1 MNLDLD
7 VFTYITGVAGL
18 LGLALQLKDA
28 FPEHREIRKTIVVLV
43 FGIFLGSLI
52 SAIRGVRLDIG
63 ATLSP
68 TQILIGVFTAVLAF
82 VAVVAAFA
90 REPQRRIG
98 LFAFTGIGTVA
109 LFVLLLATG
118 LGSVEDSRAQRERE
132 QINLEELLMLAD
144 NSIAKENYERA
155 LILLA
160 EAKKRLPRKDERM
173 KILEHREAEVRA
185 QQVRGKP

>member
-28 FPEHREIRKTIVVLV
+28 FPEHRETRKTIVLLVL
-43 FGIFLGSLI
+43 GIFLGSLV

-90 REPQRRIG
+90 REPQRRME

-109 LFVLLLATG
+109 LFVLLFATG
-118 LGSVEDSRAQRERE
+118 LGSVEESRAQRERQ

-144 NSIAKENYERA
+144 TSIAKENYERA

-160 EAKKRLPRKDERM
+160 EAKKRLPPRDERM
-173 KILEHREAEVRA
+173 QILEQREAEVRA